1 MSRPVARSI
10 YTLRHACVAR
20 RFSCLRA
27 ATIHMPHASKT
38 TTRGLRNGNM
48 LNEPIHDAW
57 RLPHGTA
64 YSTST
69 SVSTENSKV
78 VLNPR
83 YDDDGN
89 PFVIKISPRAA
100 SLFWPLPQR
109 KESAGCIHITFSA
122 VFLQP
127 SEEDG
132 IHDLC
137 SLQCSASAKSQ
148 THHRRH
154 QHLRSPKAPTKTHTI
169 ISASPSLAVAATAF
183 SISCH

>member
-100 SLFWPLPQR
+100 SVGHFQCSHLCSTIQLFWLLPQR

-137 SLQCSASAKSQ
+137 SLQ
-148 THHRRH
+148 
-154 QHLRSPKAPTKTHTI
+154 
-169 ISASPSLAVAATAF
+169 
-183 SISCH
+183 